1 MDGPAFFTRLKTLLT
16 ATPPSPP
23 DAVTTG
29 QNTIATW
36 TQPPTTN
43 GWNLTTTDIGTYGT
57 DYGQRAY
64 IALTA
69 LGANLPNDALYPST
83 AASAD
88 AGPHTL
94 AFPAD
99 QLPPV
104 NAFWSLTAYDEH
116 GFLIPNTPRRLLHR
130 PPLSRTHCGTDVVR
144 SRPPGTGR
152 CFLAVRSPG
161 PGGKDNPP

>member
-1 MDGPAFFTRLKTLLT
+1 MGQRCVHARRRARGAVQGAGAVRRGRSVRCAGGPAARGDGDDTSSTQNRYTLT
-16 ATPPSPP
+16 
-23 DAVTTG
+23 
-29 QNTIATW
+29 
-36 TQPPTTN
+36 
-43 GWNLTTTDIGTYGT
+43 
-57 DYGQRAY
+57 
-64 IALTA
+64 
-69 LGANLPNDALYPST
+69 
-83 AASAD
+83 
-88 AGPHTL
+88 
-94 AFPAD
+94 FPAG
-99 QLPPV
+99 QLQPV